1 MRDMQICVPF
11 LQRIHTQYALRS
23 GGKFQ
28 VWGISQNDAEE
39 TAVFAKEYGNADISL
54 LLDSQLDVSAEYRIT
69 NVPDLYLLSEEDT
82 IPLSVVGY
90 FGKEAFNALAE
101 TVAQFLNVPYTPI
114 VREEDN
120 APQSN
125 RVEAQSDALRIS
137 ESRIQAKPLKFTGKF
152 ADNPL

>member
-1 MRDMQICVPF
+1 MDGNTYSSKAARQKGLLLIALFKTGCGTCKFAFPF

-39 TAVFAKEYGNADISL
+39 TAVFAKEYGNATFPSCWIPK
-54 LLDSQLDVSAEYRIT
+54 LDVSAEYRIT

-82 IPLSVVGY
+82 IPFPSS
-90 FGKEAFNALAE
+90 AILARRRSMPSPKPSRISE
-101 TVAQFLNVPYTPI
+101 RSYTPI

-120 APQSN
+120 AP
-125 RVEAQSDALRIS
+125 AI
-137 ESRIQAKPLKFTGKF
+137 KPG
-152 ADNPL
+152 